1 MRSMLWIALASG
13 LAISLVVAAPGAAA
27 ASALPAPA
35 ASPDDH
41 ERLAALAKRVEMLR
55 HEIPILEQKVQA
67 SRAAGQRLAARA
79 AARRL
84 AGMKRAL
91 GTTEEAIRELKL
103 RLVRAPQA
111 PQAAPAEPVRRPPA
125 EAWRRAEIARR
136 AQAVE
141 RAVQA
146 RRRGAQALDSL
157 PAPPERARGAGSGER
172 ARARG
177 DLRRPEAAAPGSG
190 ARVARLLAER
200 SRLEAALRKN
210 AAELARARGATQLRR
225 PADAAPPA
233 ARAHRLRPARPAAAR
248 PEPAAG
254 VLGEI
259 RSLRQ
264 EVAKL
269 ARLTDTLCRGLRK
282 AHALSAPGNK
292 PAPKS
297 KAAPKSPPR
306 KKARGAD

>member
-1 MRSMLWIALASG
+1 MMRSMLWIALASG

-84 AGMKRAL
+84 EGMKRAL

-111 PQAAPAEPVRRPPA
+111 PQAAPAEPAPRPPA
-125 EAWRRAEIARR
+125 EARRRAEIARR

-146 RRRGAQALDSL
+146 RRHGAQALGSR
-157 PAPPERARGAGSGER
+157 PASPERARGASPGER
-172 ARARG
+172 ARPRR
-177 DLRRPEAAAPGSG
+177 DLRRREAAAPGSG

-210 AAELARARGATQLRR
+210 AAELARARGATHLRR
-225 PADAAPPA
+225 PVDGAAPA
-233 ARAHRLRPARPAAAR
+233 ARAQRLHPAKPAPR
-248 PEPAAG
+248 PEPAAR
-254 VLGEI
+254 VHGEI
-259 RSLRQ
+259 LGLRQ

-269 ARLTDTLCRGLRK
+269 ARLTDTLCRELRK
-282 AHALSAPGNK
+282 AHALSAPGDK

-297 KAAPKSPPR
+297 KAGPKSPPR